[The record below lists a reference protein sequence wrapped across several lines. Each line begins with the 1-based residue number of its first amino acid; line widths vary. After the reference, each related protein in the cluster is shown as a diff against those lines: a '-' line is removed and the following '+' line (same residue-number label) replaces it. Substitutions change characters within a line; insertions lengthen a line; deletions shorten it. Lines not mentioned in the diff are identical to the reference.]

1 MLQFSHVMLYV
12 KDMDRAATWYQE
24 TLGFT
29 VRYLAAPRYASLL
42 HEAMQ
47 LRLDLH
53 PDDQLQNVGRGAMVY
68 FAAVDLDIAV
78 ASLRSRGVVVSDPR
92 RRGESPR
99 FTEFA
104 DSEGNPLGLY
114 ETSKA

>member
-12 KDMDRAATWYQE
+12 KDMDRAARWYRE

-29 VRYLAAPRYASLL
+29 VRYLAAPQYASLL
-42 HEAMQ
+42 HEGMQ

-53 PDDQLQNVGRGAMVY
+53 PDPQLQNVGRGGMIY
-68 FAAVDLDIAV
+68 FAAVDLDVAV
-78 ASLRSRGVVVSDPR
+78 ASLRSRSVVVSDPR

-104 DSEGNPLGLY
+104 DSEGNSLGLY
-114 ETSKA
+114 ETPKA